1 MLLINKINVYNDKA
15 IFYKFRK
22 WGSYKRILT
31 LYDGH
36 VYIPLFFQESSSI
49 LLGYMSVVTDIIFL
63 S

>member
-15 IFYKFRK
+15 IFYKFHK

-36 VYIPLFFQESSSI
+36 VYIPLFFQESSLI
-49 LLGYMSVVTDIIFL
+49 LLGYICPL
-63 S
+63 